1 MEIIREEWTCTSD
14 SGLNT
19 SRLLRYKKKQ
29 NVTTDGEIY
38 HCKNLKLEKEKL
50 T

>member
-1 MEIIREEWTCTSD
+1 VEIIQERWTCTSD
-14 SGLNT
+14 SAVNT
-19 SRLLRYKKKQ
+19 LRLLRYKEKQ

-38 HCKNLKLEKEKL
+38 HCNSLELEKEKL